1 MTGPDGFDEQRHER
15 PDAPAPPS
23 ESGITS
29 TPVALPE
36 RGVPTHRLR
45 GREELIGKLTRAVRE
60 HVARPG
66 HVPGVWV
73 LSGLGGSGKTTAA
86 LEVAHQLSEEGPMA
100 RVWWVSADDAK
111 GLSGAL
117 HAVAFDAGAGTGEF
131 GRGHEADV
139 LWRQLEKL
147 REPWLL
153 VLDNVNDPELLAAEK
168 RPLHH
173 GVGWLHP
180 PRRLPGAVLVTSRW
194 SGWPELADWTTELPV
209 DVLDDEDGAQV
220 LLDLAPEAGG
230 RAEARLLAE
239 RLGGLPLALDLSGTF
254 LKQAA
259 RGWPRVKGPRTF
271 ADYRRSLDERLGGRV
286 ADRASAPDELERDLT
301 RITATWELSLDLLKE
316 QENHAAEPLMLLL
329 AAFGASPIPHQR
341 LLDPEVIT
349 QSELFASC
357 RPSRPELGRA
367 LTELTGHRFVHEES
381 GGVGA
386 EDDDTDGH
394 LAIHPLVRLSMR
406 FRREFTVG
414 IRQLCDLVVA
424 LLRKALDGMDPAAPA
439 HWPRWQDIAPHC
451 AAPLD
456 LLVPGMPESAVVE
469 ATDAAL
475 RAGLYRY
482 YIGLY
487 SDARRE
493 LQAVADVRREH
504 LGADHPDTLVARLA
518 LALALRDEGR
528 LHEAESEYDSLVRAC
543 EGTLPADHPHT
554 QTARSGRARVLRELG
569 RYAEAERELRVVL
582 RIRKSAE
589 PPDRRAVLRT
599 RHDLATIWHKRD
611 ALSEA
616 IAELGEIWE
625 TNRAL
630 FGDGDEISLACGI
643 SLARALR
650 DAGRTEDAARVCS
663 TVVTEIAKYRDPEHP
678 DTLLVAHE
686 FARIHRDQHHLTAA
700 EAELKRIWILN
711 RERYGDEH
719 PDTVANRHELATVL
733 HLLGRLQDAAQHF
746 EAVLEINSRRF
757 GDDHP
762 NVRMCRDNLELVRAD
777 LAERAAEG
785 TPREARVTEGAHT
798 VAETLPEDAE
808 PTAQDAAHSARAAAG
823 PQADTGPDL
832 AHLPLAEALAHAP
845 SASDPANR
853 RILERITRPRL
864 SQGGNEPGGGG
875 GYSTGSREP
884 RRSAG
889 RPGITYR
896 IQGRRG
902 QRETSEETPS
912 VLPAPLRERNSFRA
926 LAMGTEDRDMV
937 AELRAQQRGN
947 RVRMLSALLEELRTQ
962 GGTVEPFGP
971 VAHVRDLIHEAARVA
986 PKTTDDLLM
995 DPAVG
1000 RWFSRVLGVAGQ
1012 RRTGGNLPLW
1022 AGRGHLYAIAAA
1034 AALRAGLSFTCRI
1047 PVHRGLAVLPTLGV
1061 ADLGPTAAQV
1071 AVVGGAAGQATVRTA
1086 AAEVSLPGQF
1096 HNAAPGWYPLRR
1108 ATGGGAGGPLTISLD
1123 DIHPFRRT
1131 GEPESPARLSEEHA
1145 ARWADLI
1152 DEAGRILLRT
1162 SRRHAEAS
1170 GVALTAITPSP
1181 AVEGALM
1188 ASLSS
1193 SDAFGGAVLSEPQD
1207 AVELAGT
1214 LTHEFRHMK
1223 LNAVLDLVD
1232 LYDDRDDGAL
1242 HYAPWRDVPRPFEG
1256 LFQGVYA
1263 FFGVAEYW
1271 QRLAVTAHGPELR
1284 RAQFELAYWRAQV
1297 WDTYLVLRDS
1307 SRWTDFGARFVAL
1320 MGTSCGLWRRKHVP
1334 GDIAALAA
1342 EAVVD
1347 HRVRWR
1353 LHHLRPD
1360 PGEVA
1365 GLTDSRIHGAARP
1378 WRQRTGSVL
1387 CPDPAAQGL
1396 AVGMARIRRF
1406 AVDPNRARGGVP
1418 GQHSDVVDPAA
1429 PESADTVRLIGDIT
1443 GARCLSVA
1451 EVTAD
1456 PSRHDAW
1463 VSLALALRRMDSEV
1477 ETRGAARALVHRPEL
1492 VRAVYLSVRAR
1503 AETAPD
1509 PVALAAWI
1517 DAPGAGDPPPVYRP

>member
-23 ESGITS
+23 ESGFTS

-36 RGVPTHRLR
+36 RGVPTYRLR
-45 GREELIGKLTRAVRE
+45 GREELVGKLTRAVRE

-66 HVPGVWV
+66 HVSGVWV

-86 LEVAHQLSEEGPMA
+86 LEVAHQLSEEGPVE
-100 RVWWVSADDAK
+100 RVWWVSAADAK
-111 GLSGAL
+111 DLSSAL

-131 GRGHEADV
+131 GLGHKADV
-139 LWRQLEKL
+139 LWRQLEQL

-168 RPLHH
+168 QPLHH

-180 PRRLPGAVLVTSRW
+180 PRRLPGAVLVTSRR
-194 SGWPELADWTTELPV
+194 SGWPELAEWTTELPV

-220 LLDLAPEAGG
+220 LLDLAPKAGG
-230 RAEARLLAE
+230 RAEARLLSV
-239 RLGGLPLALDLSGTF
+239 RLGGLPLALDLAGTL
-254 LKQAA
+254 LKRA
-259 RGWPRVKGPRTF
+259 RGWPRVRGPRTF
-271 ADYRRSLDERLGGRV
+271 ADYRRGLDERLARRV
-286 ADRASAPDELERDLT
+286 ADQASVPDELEGDLA

-316 QENHAAEPLMLLL
+316 QKNHAAEPLMLLL
-329 AAFGASPIPHQR
+329 AAFGASPIPHLR
-341 LLDPEVIT
+341 LLDPEVIAR
-349 QSELFASC
+349 SELFASC
-357 RPSRPELGRA
+357 RPSSLELGTA
-367 LTELTGHRFVHEES
+367 LDGLTGHRFVHEES

-386 EDDDTDGH
+386 EDDGTDGH

-406 FRREFTVG
+406 YRREFTSSV
-414 IRQLCDLVVA
+414 RQLRDLIVA

-439 HWPRWQDIAPHC
+439 HWPHWQDIAPHC

-456 LLVPGMPESAVVE
+456 LLVPGLPASAVVE

-493 LQAVADVRREH
+493 LQVVADVRREH
-504 LGADHPDTLVARLA
+504 LGADHPDTLAARLA

-528 LHEAESEYDSLVRAC
+528 LHEAESEYDSVVRAC
-543 EGTLPADHPHT
+543 EGTLPADHQHT
-554 QTARSGRARVLRELG
+554 QSARSGRARVLRELG

-582 RIRKSAE
+582 RIRESAE

-625 TNRAL
+625 TSRAL

-650 DAGRTEDAARVCS
+650 DAGRTDEAAHVCS

-678 DTLLVAHE
+678 DRLLVAHE
-686 FARIHRDQHHLTAA
+686 FARIRRDQHHLTAA
-700 EAELKRIWILN
+700 EAELRRIWTLN
-711 RERYGDEH
+711 RERFGDEH
-719 PDTVANRHELATVL
+719 PDAVANRHELATVL
-733 HLLGRLQDAAQHF
+733 HLLGRLQDAAEHF
-746 EAVLEINSRRF
+746 EAVLEVNSRRF
-757 GDDHP
+757 GEDHP
-762 NVRMCRDNLELVRAD
+762 HVRMCRDNLELVRAD
-777 LAERAAEG
+777 LAERATEG
-785 TPREARVTEGAHT
+785 IPREARVTEGART
-798 VAETLPEDAE
+798 MAETLPEDAG
-808 PTAQDAAHSARAAAG
+808 PTAQDAAHRARPAAG
-823 PQADTGPDL
+823 PQSDTGPDL
-832 AHLPLAEALAHAP
+832 AHLPLAEALAQAP
-845 SASDPANR
+845 SASDPDNR
-853 RILERITRPRL
+853 RILDRITRPRL
-864 SQGGNEPGGGG
+864 SQGGSEPGGGG
-875 GYSTGSREP
+875 GYSSGSREP
-884 RRSAG
+884 RRSTG
-889 RPGITYR
+889 RTGITYR
-896 IQGRRG
+896 IQGRRK
-902 QRETSEETPS
+902 QRGAGEETPS
-912 VLPAPLRERNSFRA
+912 RLPAPLRERDAFRA
-926 LAMGTEDRDMV
+926 LATGTEDRDIV

-947 RVRMLSALLEELRTQ
+947 RVRELSALFEELHRQ

-971 VAHVRDLIHEAARVA
+971 VAHVQDLINEASRVA
-986 PKTTDDLLM
+986 PQTTDDLLL

-1000 RWFSRVLGVAGQ
+1000 RWFGRVLGVPGQ
-1012 RRTGGNLPLW
+1012 RRTGGDLPLW
-1022 AGRGHLYAIAAA
+1022 AGLGHLYAMAAA
-1034 AALRAGLSFTCRI
+1034 AGLRAGLSFTCRI

-1071 AVVGGAAGQATVRTA
+1071 AVVEGTAGRATVRTA
-1086 AAEVSLPGQF
+1086 AAEVSLPGAL
-1096 HNAAPGWYPLRR
+1096 HNAAPGWHPLRR
-1108 ATGGGAGGPLTISLD
+1108 VTDGGTGGPLTICLD

-1131 GEPESPARLSEEHA
+1131 GEPEPPARLSEDRA

-1162 SRRHAEAS
+1162 SRRHAEAT
-1170 GVALTAITPSP
+1170 GTALTAITPSP
-1181 AVEGALM
+1181 AVEGPQM

-1232 LYDDRDDGAL
+1232 LYDDHDDGTL

-1271 QRLAVTAHGPELR
+1271 QRLTATAHGAELR

-1297 WDTYLVLRDS
+1297 WDAYLVLRDS
-1307 SRWTDFGARFVAL
+1307 PRWTDVGARFVAL
-1320 MGTSCGLWRRKHVP
+1320 MGTSCGLWRTRYVP
-1334 GDIAALAA
+1334 GDVAALAA

-1365 GLTDSRIHGAARP
+1365 GLTDSRIHGEARP
-1378 WRQRTGSVL
+1378 WRQRTDSVL
-1387 CPDPAAQGL
+1387 CPDPAARGL
-1396 AVGMARIRRF
+1396 AVGMARIRRS
-1406 AVDPNRARGGVP
+1406 AVDPNPARGGVP
-1418 GQHSDVVDPAA
+1418 GHHTDVGDPAA
-1429 PESADTVRLIGDIT
+1429 PHSADAVRLLGDIRR
-1443 GARCLSVA
+1443 ARCLSVA
-1451 EVTAD
+1451 EVNAD
-1456 PSRHDAW
+1456 PSRPDAW
-1463 VSLALALRRMDSEV
+1463 VSLALALRRTDSEA
-1477 ETRGAARALVHRPEL
+1477 ETRGAARALLHRPEL

-1503 AETAPD
+1503 RGNAPD

-1517 DAPGAGDPPPVYRP
+1517 DAPDAGDPPPVYRP